1 LSSVLLIES
10 DPHRA
15 RAALLEDDR
24 VVEILIEP
32 RAHQAGVVGNIF
44 KGRVARVVPGIQAAF
59 VDIGLER
66 NAFLYAGDVI
76 EELGSSGLRSTAPNG
91 PQAVEQKPIEE
102 LLSAGQELLVQ
113 AVKDPLPNKGTRV
126 TTHITLPGRLL
137 VLLPTVSK
145 VGVSRRIDDEAE
157 RQRLEEL
164 LTQSLPASGGVI
176 VRTAGAG
183 REAEDFSRELER
195 LGAEWEGLIEQSR
208 SMSAPALVHREE
220 DLAIRVVR
228 DRLETHFE
236 AIWVSGAETADRVV
250 GFLSAWE
257 PELVDKVRVFDEPVG
272 LFERFGVEDEIEA
285 TLRHKVWLESGGH
298 IAIHPTEAL
307 VAIDVNTGRY
317 LGEQDLE
324 ATVLQT
330 NLEAAR
336 EVARQIRLRDLS
348 GILVVDFIDMEEP
361 ENRATVL
368 SAFERELE
376 RDRAKS
382 QVLGISEFGLVQ
394 ITRKR
399 GRQNLERLMTQGC
412 PYCRSR
418 GRIKSLSAICLDLR
432 RDLLRGRSGFE
443 GAPLVVRVHPEV
455 GQALEGAEHGVL
467 EEIQEILNTKIVV
480 EQDAHLH
487 HEVFEIEKG

>member
-1 LSSVLLIES
+1 LSSVLLIEG

-15 RAALLEDDR
+15 RAALLEDDK

-32 RAHQAGVVGNIF
+32 RVHPVGVVGNIF
-44 KGRVARVVPGIQAAF
+44 KGRVTRVVPGIQAAF

-66 NAFLYAGDVI
+66 NAFLYAGEVA
-76 EELGSSGLRSTAPNG
+76 EELASSGLPDGSITDRRATA
-91 PQAVEQKPIEE
+91 QRPIEE
-102 LLSAGQELLVQ
+102 LLKSGQELLVQ

-126 TTHITLPGRLL
+126 TMHITLPGRLL

-164 LTQSLPASGGVI
+164 LTQQLPTAGGVI
-176 VRTAGAG
+176 VRTAGAN
-183 REAEDFSRELER
+183 RDAADFTRELER
-195 LGAEWEGLIEQSR
+195 LWAEWDGLIEKSR
-208 SMSAPALVHREE
+208 SLSPPALVHEE
-220 DLAIRVVR
+220 KDLAIRVVR
-228 DRLETHFE
+228 DLVESHFE
-236 AIWVSGAETADRVV
+236 AIWVSGAETADRIV
-250 GFLSAWE
+250 GFLSSWE
-257 PELVDKVRVFDEPVG
+257 PELVEKVRLFDEPVG
-272 LFERFGVEDEIEA
+272 LFERFGVEDEIA
-285 TLRHKVWLESGGH
+285 AALRHKVWLKSGGH

-317 LGEQDLE
+317 VGEQDLE

-348 GILVVDFIDMEEP
+348 GILVVDFIDMEVP
-361 ENRATVL
+361 ENRTAVL
-368 SAFERELE
+368 SAFERELG

-382 QVLGISEFGLVQ
+382 QVLEISEFGLVQ

-412 PYCRSR
+412 PYCHSR
-418 GRIKSLSAICLDLR
+418 GRIKSLSEICLDLR
-432 RDLLRGRSGFE
+432 RALLRGRSEFE
-443 GAPLVVRVHPEV
+443 GMPLVVRVHPEV
-455 GQALEGAEHGVL
+455 GQALEGAERGIM
-467 EEIQEILNTKIVV
+467 EEIQETLNTEIEV
-480 EQDAHLH
+480 ELEARLH

>member
-1 LSSVLLIES
+1 MSSVLLIES

-15 RAALLEDDR
+15 RAALLEEDR
-24 VVEILIEP
+24 VVEILVEP
-32 RAHQAGVVGNIF
+32 RAHQVGVVGNIF

-76 EELGSSGLRSTAPNG
+76 EELESSGLPSTAPNG
-91 PQAVEQKPIEE
+91 PQAGDQKPIEE
-102 LLSAGQELLVQ
+102 LLRAGQELLVQ

-145 VGVSRRIDDEAE
+145 VGISRRIEDEAE

-164 LTQSLPASGGVI
+164 LTQHLPAAGGVI
-176 VRTAGAG
+176 VRTAGAD
-183 REAEDFSRELER
+183 REAKDFIRELER
-195 LGAEWEGLIEQSR
+195 LSTEWQGVLEKSR
-208 SMSAPALVHREE
+208 TASAPALVHREE

-228 DRLETHFE
+228 DLLETHFE
-236 AIWVSGAETADRVV
+236 AIWVSGDETAERIAA
-250 GFLSAWE
+250 FLSAWE
-257 PELVDKVRVFDEPVG
+257 PDLVDKVRIFDEPVG
-272 LFERFGVEDEIEA
+272 LFEHFGVEDVIEA
-285 TLRHKVWLESGGH
+285 TLRHKVWLKSGGH

-307 VAIDVNTGRY
+307 VAIDVNTGRFV
-317 LGEQDLE
+317 GEQDLE

-361 ENRATVL
+361 ENRAAVL
-368 SAFERELE
+368 AAIERELE

-399 GRQNLERLMTQGC
+399 GRQNLGRLMTQDC

-418 GRIKSLSAICLDLR
+418 GRIKSLSAICLDVR
-432 RDLLRGRSGFE
+432 RDLLRGRSGYE
-443 GAPLVVRVHPEV
+443 GVPLVVRVHPEV
-455 GQALEGAEHGVL
+455 GQALEGAERAIL
-467 EEIQEILNTKIVV
+467 EEIQEVLNTKIVV
-480 EQDAHLH
+480 EQDTHLH

>member
-1 LSSVLLIES
+1 MSSVLLIES
-10 DPHRA
+10 DPHRE
-15 RAALLEDDR
+15 RAALLEDGR

-32 RAHQAGVVGNIF
+32 RVHQAGVVGNIF

-66 NAFLYAGDVI
+66 NAFLYAGDVH
-76 EELGSSGLRSTAPNG
+76 EELESLGLQGTPPSG
-91 PQAVEQKPIEE
+91 PQAAEQKPIEE
-102 LLSAGQELLVQ
+102 LLSAGQELFVQ

-145 VGVSRRIDDEAE
+145 VGISRRIDDEAE

-164 LTQSLPASGGVI
+164 LTQHLPASCGVI

-183 REAEDFSRELER
+183 REAEDFTRELER
-195 LGAEWEGLIEQSR
+195 LCAEWQDLTEKSR
-208 SMSAPALVHREE
+208 SMSPPALVHREE

-228 DRLETHFE
+228 DLLETHFE
-236 AIWVSGAETADRVV
+236 AIWVSGAGTAERVV

-257 PELVDKVRVFDEPVG
+257 PDLVEKVRVFDEPVG

-285 TLRHKVWLESGGH
+285 TLRHKVWLKSGGH
-298 IAIHPTEAL
+298 ISIHPTEAL
-307 VAIDVNTGRY
+307 VAIDVNTGRFV
-317 LGEQDLE
+317 GEQDLE

-336 EVARQIRLRDLS
+336 EVAHQIRLRDLS

-361 ENRATVL
+361 ENRAAVL

-443 GAPLVVRVHPEV
+443 GAPLVVRVHPEI
-455 GQALEGAEHGVL
+455 GQALEGAESGVL
-467 EEIQEILNTKIVV
+467 EEIQETLNTKIVV

>member
-1 LSSVLLIES
+1 MSSVLLIES
-10 DPHRA
+10 DPHRT

-24 VVEILIEP
+24 VAEILIEP
-32 RAHQAGVVGNIF
+32 RAHHSGVVGNIF

-59 VDIGLER
+59 VDVGLDR
-66 NAFLYAGDVI
+66 NAFLYAGDVFD
-76 EELGSSGLRSTAPNG
+76 EAESPVLQGAAPNG
-91 PQAVEQKPIEE
+91 SQAVDHKPIEE

-126 TTHITLPGRLL
+126 TTHMTLPGRLL

-145 VGVSRRIDDEAE
+145 VGVSRRIEDEAE

-164 LTQSLPASGGVI
+164 LTRQLPAGGGVI

-195 LGAEWEGLIEQSR
+195 LGAEWQGLVERSR
-208 SMSAPALVHREE
+208 SMSAPALVHQEE

-228 DRLETHFE
+228 DLLETRFE
-236 AIWVSGAETADRVV
+236 AIWVSDTETADRIVD
-250 GFLSAWE
+250 FLTAWE
-257 PELVDKVRVFDEPVG
+257 PSLVDRVRLFDEPVG
-272 LFERFGVEDEIEA
+272 LLERFGVEDEIQA
-285 TLRHKVWLESGGH
+285 TLRQKVWLDSGGH

-307 VAIDVNTGRY
+307 VAIDVNTGRFV
-317 LGEQDLE
+317 GEQDLE
-324 ATVLQT
+324 ATVLKT

-361 ENRATVL
+361 ENRTAVL
-368 SAFERELE
+368 GAFEQELQ

-394 ITRKR
+394 MTRKR
-399 GRQNLERLMTQGC
+399 GRQNLGRLMTQGC

-418 GRIKSLSAICLDLR
+418 GRIKSLSEICLDLR
-432 RDLLRGRSGFE
+432 RELLRGRAGFE
-443 GAPLVVRVHPEV
+443 GAALVVRVHPEV
-455 GQALEGAEHGVL
+455 GQALEGAERGVMD
-467 EEIQEILNTKIVV
+467 EIREILKTKIEI

-487 HEVFEIEKG
+487 HEAFEIEKG

>member
-1 LSSVLLIES
+1 MSSVLLIES

-15 RAALLEDDR
+15 RAALLEEDR
-24 VVEILIEP
+24 VVEILIEL
-32 RAHQAGVVGNIF
+32 RAGRAGVVGNIF

-76 EELGSSGLRSTAPNG
+76 EEQETAGVESTAPG
-91 PQAVEQKPIEE
+91 SPQAVDQKPIEE
-102 LLSAGQELLVQ
+102 LLTAGQELLVQ

-145 VGVSRRIDDEAE
+145 VGVSRRIEDEGE

-164 LTQSLPASGGVI
+164 LTEHLPAGGGVI

-183 REAEDFSRELER
+183 READEFIRELER
-195 LGAEWEGLIEQSR
+195 LRAEWEGLIEKSR
-208 SMSAPALVHREE
+208 SMSAPAVVHREE
-220 DLAIRVVR
+220 ELAIRVVR
-228 DRLETHFE
+228 DLLETHFE
-236 AIWVSGAETADRVV
+236 AIWVSDAETAERIRS
-250 GFLSAWE
+250 FLAAWE
-257 PELVDKVRVFDEPVG
+257 PELVDKVRVSDAPEN

-285 TLRHKVWLESGGH
+285 TLRHKVWLDSGGH

-307 VAIDVNTGRY
+307 VAIDVNTGRFV
-317 LGEQDLE
+317 GEQDLE

-348 GILVVDFIDMEEP
+348 GILVVDFIDMEVP
-361 ENRATVL
+361 ENRDAVL
-368 SAFERELE
+368 SAFEQELQ

-394 ITRKR
+394 VTRKR
-399 GRQNLERLMTQGC
+399 GRQNLGRLMTQDC

-418 GRIKSLSAICLDLR
+418 GRIKSLSTICLDLR
-432 RDLLRGRSGFE
+432 RELLRGRSGFE
-443 GAPLVVRVHPEV
+443 GTPLVVRVHPEV
-455 GQALEGAEHGVL
+455 GQALVGAERGVL
-467 EEIQEILNTKIVV
+467 EEIREVLNTEIVI
-480 EQDAHLH
+480 EQDSHLH
-487 HEVFEIEKG
+487 HEAFEIEKG